1 MSGNDRGQQISRS
14 SRRSFLLAGVL
25 GSLGVT
31 VPGLLRRTHA
41 SERPAQAR
49 SAILIW
55 LNGGLTHHDTLDPKP
70 DAVAEVRGEMGTIA
84 TSVSGVRFADSIPH
98 LARHMHQVAVIRSMT
113 HPNSAHDAGQAHML
127 SGYNFAPGH
136 NYPSIGA
143 VVGHEVGSRGGLPPY
158 IVVPSE
164 SSPYLHAGHLGS
176 AHNPFAVGGN
186 PNDPQFQVRDVEE
199 AEGITRTRSQRRQ
212 ALLRQV
218 DEDFRRVDASGALES
233 VDRFTAQA
241 YDLIRSPQARAAFD
255 LNQVDDRT
263 RDRYGR
269 TQLGQSCLLARRLVE
284 AGVPCVTVS
293 SDDWDHHQNLYPRL
307 RAGEMLPA
315 FDRAFAALVD
325 DLAQRGRLDS
335 TLVVFLT
342 EFGRTPKINTMQ
354 GRDHW
359 SRVFSVVLAGGGVRG
374 GQVIGASD
382 VEGSAPKHRPVTP
395 EDVAHTVY
403 VLLGLDPEKE
413 LPATSGRRIAVV
425 RGGQFIR
432 ELTAS

>member
-1 MSGNDRGQQISRS
+1 MSNLRWREISKPG
-14 SRRSFLLAGVL
+14 RRSFLRAGVL
-25 GSLGVT
+25 GGLGLT
-31 VPGLLRRTHA
+31 LPGMLRQAQASGHA
-41 SERPAQAR
+41 ARAR
-49 SAILIW
+49 SAILVW
-55 LNGGLTHHDTLDPKP
+55 LNGGLTHHDTFDPKP
-70 DAVAEVRGEMGTIA
+70 DAVAEIRGEMGTIA
-84 TSVSGVRFADSIPH
+84 TSVPGVRFADSIPH
-98 LARHMHQVAVIRSMT
+98 LARAMRHLAVIRSVT
-113 HPNSAHDAGQAHML
+113 HPNSAHDGGQAQML
-127 SGYNFAPGH
+127 SGYNFVPGH

-143 VVGHEVGSRGGLPPY
+143 VVGHELGSRGGLPPY
-158 IVVPSE
+158 LVVPSE

-186 PNDPQFQVRDVEE
+186 PNDPSFQVRDVEE
-199 AEGITRTRSQRRQ
+199 ADGITHARSQRRQ

-218 DEDFRRVDASGALES
+218 DEDFRRVDSSGALES

-241 YDLIRSPQARAAFD
+241 YDLIRSRQARAAFD

-284 AGVPCVTVS
+284 AGVPCITVS

-315 FDRAFAALVD
+315 FDRGFAALVE
-325 DLAQRGRLDS
+325 DLAQRGLLDS

-342 EFGRTPKINTMQ
+342 EFGRTPRINSIQ

-359 SRVFSVVLAGGGVRG
+359 SRAFSVAFAGGGVRG

-382 VEGSAPKHRPVTP
+382 AEGAMPRHRPVTP
-395 EDVAHTVY
+395 EDVAHSIYT
-403 VLLGLDPEKE
+403 LLGVDPDKE
-413 LPATSGRRIAVV
+413 LPSTSGRRIPIV
-425 RGGQFIR
+425 RGSRFIG
-432 ELTAS
+432 ELTT

>member
-1 MSGNDRGQQISRS
+1 MTGTRFD
-14 SRRSFLLAGVL
+14 RRSFLLAGAL
-25 GSLGVT
+25 GGLGLT
-31 VPGLLRRTHA
+31 LPRWLQ
-41 SERPAQAR
+41 SAQGSQHPVRAR

-55 LNGGLTHHDTLDPKP
+55 LNGGLTHHDTFDPKP
-70 DAVAEVRGEMGTIA
+70 DAVAEIRGEMGTIA
-84 TSVSGVRFADSIPH
+84 TSVPGVRFADSIPH
-98 LARHMHQVAVIRSMT
+98 LARQMHHLTVIRSVT

-143 VVGHEVGSRGGLPPY
+143 VVGHEIGPRGGLPPY
-158 IVVPSE
+158 LVVPNE

-186 PNDPQFQVRDVEE
+186 PNDPQFQVRDVDE
-199 AEGITRTRSQRRQ
+199 ADGITPGRSQRRQ
-212 ALLRQV
+212 SLLRQV
-218 DEDFRRVDASGALES
+218 DEDFRRVDASGALDS

-241 YDLIRSPQARAAFD
+241 YDLIRSPHARAAFD
-255 LNQVDDRT
+255 LGQVNDRT

-269 TQLGQSCLLARRLVE
+269 TQLGQGCLLARRLVE

-315 FDRAFAALVD
+315 FDRGFAALVD
-325 DLAQRGRLDS
+325 DLDQRGLLDS

-342 EFGRTPKINTMQ
+342 EFGRTPRINSMQ

-382 VEGSAPKHRPVTP
+382 SEGDSPRHRPVTP
-395 EDVAHTVY
+395 EDVAHSIYT
-403 VLLGLDPEKE
+403 LLGVDPEKE
-413 LPATSGRRIAVV
+413 LPSTSGRRIPIV
-425 RGGQFIR
+425 RGSQFIR
-432 ELTAS
+432 ELTG

>member
-1 MSGNDRGQQISRS
+1 MGNKLNRRG
-14 SRRSFLLAGVL
+14 FVAAGVL
-25 GSLGVT
+25 GGLGLT
-31 VPGLLRRTHA
+31 LPGLLRAQGGERTA
-41 SERPAQAR
+41 RAR

-55 LNGGLTHHDTLDPKP
+55 LNGGLTHHDTFDPKP
-70 DAVAEVRGEMGTIA
+70 DAVAEIRGEMGTMA
-84 TSVSGVRFADSIPH
+84 TSVTGVRFADSIPH
-98 LARHMHQVAVIRSMT
+98 LARQMHHLALIRSVT

-143 VVGHEVGSRGGLPPY
+143 VVGHEIGARGGLPPY
-158 IVVPSE
+158 LVVPNE

-176 AHNPFAVGGN
+176 AHNPFAVGSN

-199 AEGITRTRSQRRQ
+199 ADGITAQRSQRRES
-212 ALLRQV
+212 LLRQV
-218 DEDFRRVDASGALES
+218 DEDFRRVDSSGALDS

-241 YDLIRSPQARAAFD
+241 YAMIRSPRARAAFD

-284 AGVPCVTVS
+284 AGVPFVTVS
-293 SDDWDHHQNLYPRL
+293 SDDWDHHQNMYPRL

-315 FDRAFAALVD
+315 FDRGFAALVD
-325 DLAQRGRLDS
+325 DLAQRGQLDS

-342 EFGRTPKINTMQ
+342 EFGRTPHINSMQ

-359 SRVFSVVLAGGGVRG
+359 SRAFSVVLAGGGVRG

-382 VEGSAPKHRPVTP
+382 AEGAAPRLRPVTP
-395 EDVAHTVY
+395 EDVAHSIYT
-403 VLLGLDPEKE
+403 LLGVDPEKE
-413 LPATSGRRIAVV
+413 LPSTSGRRIPIV
-425 RGGQFIR
+425 RGSQFIR
-432 ELTAS
+432 ELTV

>member
-1 MSGNDRGQQISRS
+1 MKGNDRRREFSRP
-14 SRRSFLLAGVL
+14 SRRNFLQAGVL
-25 GSLGVT
+25 GGLGLT
-31 VPGLLRRTHA
+31 LPGFLRRGQG
-41 SERPAQAR
+41 SERAAR
-49 SAILIW
+49 ADSAILIW
-55 LNGGLTHHDTLDPKP
+55 LNGGLTHHDTFDPKP
-70 DAVAEVRGEMGTIA
+70 DAVAEIRGEMGTIA
-84 TSVSGVRFADSIPH
+84 TSVAGVRFADSIPH
-98 LARHMHQVAVIRSMT
+98 LARQMRHLAVIRSVT

-143 VVGHEVGSRGGLPPY
+143 VVGHEVGARGGLPPY
-158 IVVPSE
+158 LVVPNE

-199 AEGITRTRSQRRQ
+199 AEGITPARSRRRQ
-212 ALLRQV
+212 ALLHQI
-218 DEDFRRVDASGALES
+218 DEDFRRLDAAGALAS

-241 YDLIRSPQARAAFD
+241 YDLIRSPKARAAFD

-307 RAGEMLPA
+307 RGAEMLPA
-315 FDRAFAALVD
+315 FDRAFAALLE

-342 EFGRTPKINTMQ
+342 EFGRTPRLNTMQ

-359 SRVFSVVLAGGGVRG
+359 SRAFSVALAGGGVRG

-382 VEGSAPKHRPVTP
+382 DEGAMPKHRPVTP
-395 EDVAHTVY
+395 EDVAHSIY
-403 VLLGLDPEKE
+403 LLLGLDPEKE
-413 LPATSGRRIAVV
+413 LPSTSGRRIPIV

-432 ELTAS
+432 ELTA